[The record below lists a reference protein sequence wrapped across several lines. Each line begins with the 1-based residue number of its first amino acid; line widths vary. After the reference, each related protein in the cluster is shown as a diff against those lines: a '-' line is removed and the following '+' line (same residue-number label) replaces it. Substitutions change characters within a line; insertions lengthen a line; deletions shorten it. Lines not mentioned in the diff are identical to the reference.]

1 MLCIAADLH
10 CHTNVSHHAFN
21 TITEMAA
28 HAKKTGLDAIAVT
41 NHAPRMPDGAHPWH
55 FWNLVRLPARLEETY
70 VLKGAEADL
79 LDTAGTLDLSPQE
92 QAMLDW
98 LIVSIHTDI
107 IPSLTFEQ
115 ATDAWLKVAE
125 NPYVDMIGHP
135 EQQAHFF
142 DYDRVTKAFA
152 QRHKVVE
159 LNANSVVVRPGSEKN
174 LLELAWAC
182 KKNGVHIAV
191 NSDAHSIYQLGKV
204 EPVLAMLE
212 KIEFPAENIVNGSIE
227 NLKKELRLHQKP
239 YAEHLRG
246 EDI

>member
-28 HAKKTGLDAIAVT
+28 YAKKMGLDAIAVT

-55 FWNLVRLPARLEETY
+55 FWNLVRLPVRLEGTY
-70 VLKGAEADL
+70 VLKGAEANL
-79 LDTAGTLDLSPQE
+79 LDIEGTLDLSAQE

-115 ATDAWLKVAE
+115 ATDAWLKVSE

-135 EQQAHFF
+135 EQQAHLF

-174 LLELAWAC
+174 LMELALAC

-191 NSDAHSIYQLGKV
+191 NSDAHSVYQLGKV

-227 NLKKELRLHQKP
+227 NLKKELRLHQKT